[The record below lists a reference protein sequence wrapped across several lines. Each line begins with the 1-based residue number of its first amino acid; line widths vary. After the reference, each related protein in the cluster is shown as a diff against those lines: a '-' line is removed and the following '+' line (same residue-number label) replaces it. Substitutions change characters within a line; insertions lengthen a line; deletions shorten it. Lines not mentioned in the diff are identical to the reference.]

1 MKTSMLVAATALLVA
16 VLATPAA
23 ASTTT
28 IHLTEKQTFQRFIDN
43 GAKGESAGD
52 IRIFGG
58 PVYAGGKRVGHDRIR
73 CVVGKTCTETIWL
86 KDGMLVAARVVVRPP
101 RFSAAIT
108 SGTGAYAGMRG
119 TAEIVLGRVS
129 QYTIRLTR

>member
-1 MKTSMLVAATALLVA
+1 MLVAALALVVA
-16 VLATPAA
+16 VPATAA

-28 IHLTEKQTFQRFIDN
+28 LHLTEKQTFQRYIDK

-58 PVYAGGKRVGHDRIR
+58 PVYSAGKRVGHDRIS
-73 CVVGKTCTETIWL
+73 CVVGKTCTDTIWL
-86 KDGMLVAARVVVRPP
+86 QGGTLVAAHVVVRPP

-108 SGTGAYAGMRG
+108 RGTGAYAGVRG
-119 TAEIVLGRVS
+119 TAEVVLGRVS